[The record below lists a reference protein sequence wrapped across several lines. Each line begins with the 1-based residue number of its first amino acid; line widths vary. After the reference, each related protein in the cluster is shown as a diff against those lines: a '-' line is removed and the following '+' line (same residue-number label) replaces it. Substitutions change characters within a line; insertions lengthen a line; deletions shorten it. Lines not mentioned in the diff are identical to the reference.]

1 LTVYFFVKITEEKH
15 LERKHNKSMEN
26 PLFWL
31 GLSLGLVAMSLT
43 AVLIAFIPLAQ
54 ELAHT
59 ARSAEKLLDTLN
71 QELPTTLEAIRMTNV
86 ELTELSEE
94 MKGGVKSASG
104 AVKNIDRSIVTAK
117 KQAQNVQHKSR
128 NLWAGLKAGIK
139 TWQTY
144 DDQ

>member
-1 LTVYFFVKITEEKH
+1 
-15 LERKHNKSMEN
+15 MEN

-54 ELAHT
+54 ELAQT

-71 QELPTTLEAIRMTNV
+71 QELPTTLEAIRLTNV

-104 AVKNIDRSIVTAK
+104 AVKNIDRGLVTAK

-128 NLWAGLKAGIK
+128 SIWAGLKAGIK

-144 DDQ
+144 DNEQ

>member
-1 LTVYFFVKITEEKH
+1 
-15 LERKHNKSMEN
+15 MEN

-54 ELAHT
+54 ELVHT

-71 QELPTTLEAIRMTNV
+71 QELPNTLEAIRLTNV
-86 ELTELSEE
+86 ELTQLGEE
-94 MKGGVKSASG
+94 MKDGVKSASG
-104 AVKNIDRSIVTAK
+104 AVKNIDQGITTAK

-128 NLWAGLKAGIK
+128 SVWAGLKAGIK
-139 TWQTY
+139 TWQNY
-144 DDQ
+144 DD